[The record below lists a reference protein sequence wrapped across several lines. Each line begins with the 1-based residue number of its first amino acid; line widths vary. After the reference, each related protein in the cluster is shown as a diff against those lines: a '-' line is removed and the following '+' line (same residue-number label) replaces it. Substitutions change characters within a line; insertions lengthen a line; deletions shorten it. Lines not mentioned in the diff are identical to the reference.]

1 MKYDENAGYFISH
14 IRLLNAR
21 LFNKLLS
28 EEENAKY
35 SAEQGKILSALWI
48 KNPQTATDISI
59 KTGLANN
66 TLSNMLKKLEEQG
79 LIYSCSHENDQR
91 KKLFCL
97 TDEGKAQEEIGRK
110 ISEELNGIF
119 YKGFSEDEKRE
130 LNNYLE
136 RVLTNLQSASK
147 RWKN

>member
-66 TLSNMLKKLEEQG
+66 TLSNMLKKLEEKG

-136 RVLTNLQSASK
+136 RALTNLQSASK

>member
-110 ISEELNGIF
+110 ISEELNEIF

-136 RVLTNLQSASK
+136 RALTNLQSASK
-147 RWKN
+147 RWRN

>member
-110 ISEELNGIF
+110 ISEELNEIF
-119 YKGFSEDEKRE
+119 YKGFSEDENRE

-136 RVLTNLQSASK
+136 RALTNLQSASK

>member
-97 TDEGKAQEEIGRK
+97 TDEGKAQEEIGKK
-110 ISEELNGIF
+110 ISEELNEIF

-136 RVLTNLQSASK
+136 RALTNLQSASK

>member
-136 RVLTNLQSASK
+136 RALTNLQSASK

>member
-110 ISEELNGIF
+110 ISEELNEIF
-119 YKGFSEDEKRE
+119 YKGFSEGEKRE

-136 RVLTNLQSASK
+136 RALINLQSASK

>member
-110 ISEELNGIF
+110 ISEELNEIF

-136 RVLTNLQSASK
+136 RALTNLQSASK

>member
-79 LIYSCSHENDQR
+79 LIRERSFSVLQMKVRHR
-91 KKLFCL
+91 KKLA
-97 TDEGKAQEEIGRK
+97 GKFQ
-110 ISEELNGIF
+110 
-119 YKGFSEDEKRE
+119 
-130 LNNYLE
+130 
-136 RVLTNLQSASK
+136 
-147 RWKN
+147 KN

>member
-21 LFNKLLS
+21 LFNKLLN

-35 SAEQGKILSALWI
+35 NAEQGKIMSVLWER
-48 KNPQTATDISI
+48 NPQTATDISI

-79 LIYSCSHENDQR
+79 LIYFCTHEKDQR

-97 TDEGKAQEEIGRK
+97 TDEGKAQEKIGKK
-110 ISEELNGIF
+110 ISEELNEIF
-119 YKGFSEDEKRE
+119 YKDFSEDEKKE
-130 LNNYLE
+130 LNHYLK
-136 RVLTNLQSASK
+136 RALTNLQSVSK